1 VIDPP
6 PSEVKAAVTDFGAF
20 IVRVWGVT
28 VPVRAPLKPENT
40 NPGFAV
46 ALTEAV
52 APLLYQLLA
61 GLIVPPVPA
70 LVVRKYWVVKVAM

>member
-1 VIDPP
+1 M
-6 PSEVKAAVTDFGAF
+6 
-20 IVRVWGVT
+20 
-28 VPVRAPLKPENT
+28 RAPLKPENA

-52 APLLYQLLA
+52 APLLYQPLA

-70 LVVRKYWVVKVAM
+70 LVVRKYWVVKDAT